1 MNEELRKLRRR
12 IKNFAEA
19 DYPRVGKHI
28 SLIECLKTITKDPSF
43 NLEGE
48 SISVLIN
55 NRKFEL
61 IDVYCPDLKEPNS
74 FLWDESAKIYLK
86 NGKYVIEYIFDDTS
100 DEISSAIIYEENENG
115 YSEIKGKNY
124 RMISILDKEKARDI
138 DEVSP
143 DDYHNLTTF
152 WPQPKRKTMEIKR
165 NNKKS
170 VVLKPYRIALFN
182 ILWK

>member
-100 DEISSAIIYEENENG
+100 DEISSAIIYEENENH
-115 YSEIKGKNY
+115 
-124 RMISILDKEKARDI
+124 ARF
-138 DEVSP
+138 
-143 DDYHNLTTF
+143 H
-152 WPQPKRKTMEIKR
+152 
-165 NNKKS
+165 
-170 VVLKPYRIALFN
+170 
-182 ILWK
+182 

>member
-1 MNEELRKLRRR
+1 MNEELARE
-12 IKNFAEA
+12 IQNFAKA
-19 DYPRVGKHI
+19 DYPRVGAHI

-55 NRKFEL
+55 NREFKL
-61 IDVYCPDLKEPNS
+61 IGAYCPDLKEPNS
-74 FLWDESAKIYLK
+74 FLWDGSAKIYLEY
-86 NGKYVIEYIFDDTS
+86 GQYVIKYIFDGKS

-115 YSEIKGKNY
+115 YIEIKGKNY

-152 WPQPKRKTMEIKR
+152 LTTTKTK
-165 NNKKS
+165 NKGNKE
-170 VVLKPYRIALFN
+170 K
-182 ILWK
+182 

>member
-1 MNEELRKLRRR
+1 MNEELRRR

-19 DYPRVGKHI
+19 NYPRVGEHI

-55 NRKFEL
+55 NREFKF
-61 IDVYCPDLKEPNS
+61 IGAYCPDLKKPNS
-74 FLWDESAKIYLK
+74 FLWDELAKIYLK
-86 NGKYVIEYIFDDTS
+86 NEQYVIEYIFDGKS

-115 YSEIKGKNY
+115 YFEIKGKKY

-143 DDYHNLTTF
+143 
-152 WPQPKRKTMEIKR
+152 K
-165 NNKKS
+165 NKGNKE
-170 VVLKPYRIALFN
+170 K
-182 ILWK
+182 